1 MTDNIEDLQET
12 YPGAGTF
19 QFGDSAETCA
29 ENIHLVRKS
38 NKRATCAP
46 LRDFK
51 DDPASM
57 PVVGRV
63 DIVADWDGMPTF
75 VVKTV
80 RVDEVRFC
88 DVTENMAK
96 ADGFKD
102 LLAWRKSTKA
112 SISRGGNYDPAMLLL
127 FEFFSLVEDLDG
139 RQIEE
144 KS

>member
-1 MTDNIEDLQET
+1 MTDNIEELQET

-19 QFGDSAETCA
+19 KFGDSAETCA
-29 ENIHLVRKS
+29 ENIRLVRKS

-57 PVVGRV
+57 PVVGRA
-63 DIVADWDGMPTF
+63 DIAADWDGNPTF

-96 ADGFKD
+96 SDGFKD
-102 LLAWRKSTKA
+102 LLAWRKATKA
-112 SISRGGNYDPAMLLL
+112 SISRNGNHDPAMLLL

-139 RQIEE
+139 RQIEP

>member
-1 MTDNIEDLQET
+1 MTDNIEDLQDT

-19 QFGDSAETCA
+19 MLGDTAQEGA
-29 ENIHLVRKS
+29 DLIALVRKGK
-38 NKRATCAP
+38 KRANCAP

-51 DDPASM
+51 DEPEAM
-57 PVVGRV
+57 PVVGRI
-63 DIVADWDGMPTF
+63 DIIVDWDGTPTF

-88 DVTENMAK
+88 DITENMAK

-102 LLAWRKSTKA
+102 LLAWRKATRARIKK
-112 SISRGGNYDPAMLLL
+112 GGNFDPVLSLV

-139 RQIEE
+139 RQIEP

>member
-19 QFGDSAETCA
+19 QFGASAETCA
-29 ENIHLVRKS
+29 ALIELVRRGK
-38 NKRATCAP
+38 KRANCAP
-46 LRDFK
+46 LRDFRSE
-51 DDPASM
+51 PEAM
-57 PVVGRV
+57 PVVDRI
-63 DIVADWDGMPTF
+63 DIVADWDGQPTF

-80 RVDEVRFC
+80 RVDEVRYC

-96 ADGFKD
+96 ADGFET
-102 LLAWRKSTKA
+102 LLAWRKANKA
-112 SISRGGNYDPAMLLL
+112 SISRDGNWDPVLPML

>member
-1 MTDNIEDLQET
+1 MAEIEDLQDT

-19 QFGDSAETCA
+19 MLGDTPAESTDLIA
-29 ENIHLVRKS
+29 LVRNGK
-38 NKRATCAP
+38 KRANCAP

-51 DDPASM
+51 DDPDSM
-57 PVVGRV
+57 PVPDRI
-63 DIVADWDGMPTF
+63 DIIADHDGTPTF

-88 DVTENMAK
+88 DITENMAK

-102 LLAWRKSTKA
+102 LLAWRKATRARIKT
-112 SISRGGNYDPAMLLL
+112 GGNFDPAMPLV

-139 RQIEE
+139 RQIEP

>member
-1 MTDNIEDLQET
+1 MPATEDLQET

-19 QFGDSAETCA
+19 MLGDTPAESADL
-29 ENIHLVRKS
+29 IKLVRKGK
-38 NKRATCAP
+38 KRANCAP

-51 DDPASM
+51 DDPEAM

-63 DIVADWDGMPTF
+63 DITADHDGTPTF

-80 RVDEVRFC
+80 RVEEVRFC
-88 DVTENMAK
+88 DITENMAM
-96 ADGFKD
+96 ADGFEN
-102 LLAWRKSTKA
+102 LLAWRKATRARIKKH
-112 SISRGGNYDPAMLLL
+112 GNFDPVLPLV

-139 RQIEE
+139 RQLLP

>member
-1 MTDNIEDLQET
+1 MTDNIEDLQIT

-19 QFGDSAETCA
+19 MFGDTAEECDA
-29 ENIHLVRKS
+29 LIHLVRKGK
-38 NKRATCAP
+38 KRANCAP
-46 LRDFK
+46 LREFK

-57 PVVGRV
+57 PVKDRI
-63 DIVADWDGMPTF
+63 DIVADWDGTPTF

-80 RVDEVRFC
+80 RVDEVRYC

-96 ADGFKD
+96 ADGFEN
-102 LLAWRKSTKA
+102 LLAWRKATKA
-112 SISRGGNYDPAMLLL
+112 RISRGGNWDPAMALL

-139 RQIEE
+139 RQIEP